1 MSEASTSSSCKQYL
15 ARLPA
20 PMREAFKKMSRDDRR
35 QFLEAMR
42 FEGSIHSSDIETAS
56 RAPSSL
62 YEPLEE
68 VSFEG
73 PATAAV
79 PFAVPAVPAVPVAA
93 PLLITPSAVGET
105 VSPPVAAGSPPVL
118 GSMETLL
125 PVTVGASHDGF
136 TRRLQVTTEP

>member
-1 MSEASTSSSCKQYL
+1 
-15 ARLPA
+15 
-20 PMREAFKKMSRDDRR
+20 MSRDDRR

-79 PFAVPAVPAVPVAA
+79 PFVVPAVPVAA
-93 PLLITPSAVGET
+93 PLLVTPSAVGET
-105 VSPPVAAGSPPVL
+105 VSPPVTAGSPPVL